1 MIAYIDKLRLI
12 IMAKMVPSKS
22 KHHVSPTESMLMS
35 MASFDITVIKFHQGS
50 IYLHITELVDS
61 WDEQLGL
68 KGFPDIFGLWVTES
82 AETIRYNGRKSVGSQ
97 NKTSSRALAIIVP
110 VICVSSMTE
119 LCMNFDII

>member
-1 MIAYIDKLRLI
+1 
-12 IMAKMVPSKS
+12 
-22 KHHVSPTESMLMS
+22 MS
-35 MASFDITVIKFHQGS
+35 MASLYMIVIKFRQGS
-50 IYLHITELVDS
+50 IYLHIAEVADG

-110 VICVSSMTE
+110 VICVSSMT
-119 LCMNFDII
+119 